1 METGLSGGPGK
12 SALKHVDKAT
22 KPEPELVTI
31 LQLNMVEGHVMA
43 MLWSQSCATLDP
55 VQVRKQRGC

>member
-1 METGLSGGPGK
+1 MATGLSGSPGK

-22 KPEPELVTI
+22 RQEPELVAV

-43 MLWSQSCATLDP
+43 MLWSRSCATSDP
-55 VQVRKQRGC
+55 VQVRMQKGC